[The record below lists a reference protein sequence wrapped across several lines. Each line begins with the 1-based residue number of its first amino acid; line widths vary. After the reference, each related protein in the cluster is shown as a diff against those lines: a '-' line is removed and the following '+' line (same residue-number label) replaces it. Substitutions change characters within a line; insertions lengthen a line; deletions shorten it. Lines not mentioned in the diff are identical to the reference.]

1 MAPRIS
7 FVAMSVSFTVSVGKR
22 DAMAAIRSRAI
33 VGILQPGLALPV
45 IAGRQSGC
53 MLLPYECGEQVIRRL
68 RPVFGQ
74 QTCGAKLFPDSI
86 PGLATF
92 HRILMRT
99 NFVLVDFENVQ
110 PKDLGLLKDDL
121 FKVKLFLGPNQS
133 KIPVALA
140 SSLQS
145 LGNNAEYIVLETAG
159 NNALDFH
166 IAYYIGL
173 LSAEDPSAFFHIIS
187 KDSGFDPLIKHLKG
201 RKVFA
206 QRSTCI
212 ANIPYFK
219 PTLPTTPEAQ
229 IEVVVADL
237 IRRKTSKPR
246 TQKTLLSTLHALFK
260 KELSEQQLS
269 QLFASLCS
277 RGVVKVDGTKVSYE
291 LPVEP

>member
-1 MAPRIS
+1 
-7 FVAMSVSFTVSVGKR
+7 
-22 DAMAAIRSRAI
+22 
-33 VGILQPGLALPV
+33 
-45 IAGRQSGC
+45 
-53 MLLPYECGEQVIRRL
+53 
-68 RPVFGQ
+68 
-74 QTCGAKLFPDSI
+74 
-86 PGLATF
+86 
-92 HRILMRT
+92 MRT

-110 PKDLGLLKDDL
+110 PKDLGLLKDGL

-145 LGNNAEYIVLETAG
+145 LGSNAEYIVLETAG

-212 ANIPYFK
+212 ANIPFFK
-219 PTLPTTPEAQ
+219 PTLPATPEAQ

-246 TQKTLLSTLHALFK
+246 TQQSMILSCTAYGTAK
-260 KELSEQQLS
+260 VRQAARIC
-269 QLFASLCS
+269 ASNEETQMARGNRCS
-277 RGVVKVDGTKVSYE
+277 DRVAE
-291 LPVEP
+291 RHQEFQHRPILPG